1 MSTLKEKLIS
11 TLIIIA
17 PYWDHSFEIMCDASD
32 YEVGAVLGQRKNNI
46 FHSIYYAS
54 RTLNEAQLNY
64 ATTKEELLAIVFAF
78 DKF

>member
-1 MSTLKEKLIS
+1 
-11 TLIIIA
+11 
-17 PYWDHSFEIMCDASD
+17 MCDARD
-32 YEVGAVLGQRKNNI
+32 YEVGAILGQWKNNI
-46 FHSIYYAS
+46 FHSIYYASRTLNEAQLNYAS